1 MSLSSRRRGACPAL
15 SAPMQTGDG
24 LLVRINPEEG
34 LSPQALTGLAAA
46 AAAFGNGIL
55 EVTARGSLQLRG
67 LRPETVAPLTEAVTA
82 LAIRAREGLAI
93 DMSPLSGLDAGET
106 GDARALAAAL
116 RRGLAEA
123 GFADRLG
130 PKVSVVIE
138 GGGAIALDAL
148 KADVRLSSDGGLWRM
163 TPDIEG
169 REAAALDAD
178 AAIRDTLALLA
189 RIAARGPAAR
199 MSDVTDVP
207 AAPDAPRAAAAP
219 GRPLPLKDGTFA
231 LPVALPFG
239 AMEHGAIAGLAQA
252 AARHGAADL
261 RPAPPR
267 LLLAVGLSGA
277 AVDGF
282 ARAAAALG
290 FICDPADP
298 RLFVAACAGAPACAS
313 GHLPAR
319 ALAAEVA
326 EALASVLDSSHTVHL
341 SGCEKGC
348 AHPAPAWLTLIG
360 RANCAGMDSAAALVR
375 HGTAASPAHG
385 LLPLRDLPARL
396 AAAVRRG
403 SGEGAPGAAAEDLVN
418 SLLAGASLERNV

>member
-24 LLVRINPEEG
+24 LLVRINPEDG

-67 LRPETVAPLTEAVTA
+67 LRPDTVAPLTDAVTA

-93 DMSPLSGLDAGET
+93 DISPLSGLDAGET

-163 TPDIEG
+163 TPGIEDP
-169 REAAALDAD
+169 EAAARDAD

-189 RIAARGPAAR
+189 RVAARGPAAR

-207 AAPDAPRAAAAP
+207 AAPDAPRVAAP
-219 GRPLPLKDGTFA
+219 GHPLALKDGTFA

-298 RLFVAACAGAPACAS
+298 RLFVAACPGAPACAS

-326 EALASVLDSSHTVHL
+326 EALAPVLDSSHTVHL

-348 AHPAPAWLTLIG
+348 AHPAPAWLTLTG
-360 RANCAGMDSAAALVR
+360 RADGAGMDSAAALVR

-396 AAAVRRG
+396 AATVRHG
-403 SGEGAPGAAAEDLVN
+403 SGEGAPGAAAEDLMN